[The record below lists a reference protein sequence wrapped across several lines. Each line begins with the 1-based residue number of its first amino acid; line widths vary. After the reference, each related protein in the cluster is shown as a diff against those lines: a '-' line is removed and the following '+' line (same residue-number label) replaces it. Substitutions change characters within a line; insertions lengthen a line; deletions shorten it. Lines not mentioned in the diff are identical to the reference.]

1 MKKCNKLSFSTE
13 IYFQVENILYEKDVL
28 ADIKVKIKC
37 KEKVIK
43 IKLNNNKY
51 LSICYKK
58 YGKKKILDEDRN
70 KKWIKL
76 LKKSINKQLKK
87 SSFKNVYI
95 ADLNDNVKLS
105 DLKNISLL
113 EEVEAISASTIV
125 FYATDKNLDAFIRL
139 NVSNL
144 NVEQADFFTVPDNE
158 QDRIN
163 NINENMNELVI
174 QSRSIK
180 SRSRAL
186 KKSYLTRIGDSNT
199 NNNNVYPSNLYV
211 FVLDTGIFK
220 HEDLNIDENLSMD
233 FTDSEIGW
241 SDMNGHGTHVAGII
255 GAKNS
260 IFAVAPGVKLIAHKV
275 LGDDGKGSTENIVRS
290 LTKIKEFKQ
299 DKQKKNIAVNIVVN
313 MSLGDNLSRKEVIS
327 SSYVN
332 GIPTKPPKFASDEK
346 LIQELIGMGITFII
360 AAGNETVDA
369 SVSTPARVPQ
379 AITVGSYAFNE
390 VNNPKEPNNTI
401 ADFSNFGPLVT
412 IMAPGVD
419 IYSTW
424 HGYVDEDTIDN
435 TLYTSLSGTSMSTPF
450 VTGAVVNMIK
460 VESMRNPSKILTP
473 SEIKQRLQ
481 EDSINSF
488 NDNSLNGNTR
498 NKQISMKMTDKS
510 KSLCWKQPPSYYN
523 KTDCNNFWFAPGNLE
538 KTRSYSLYIG
548 NYKINNQLVSNY
560 N

>member
-1 MKKCNKLSFSTE
+1 MKKCNKPSFSTE

-43 IKLNNNKY
+43 IMLNNNKCV
-51 LSICYKK
+51 SICYKK

-105 DLKNISLL
+105 NLKNISLL
-113 EEVEAISASTIV
+113 EEVELISANTIV
-125 FYATDKNLDAFIRL
+125 FYATDENLDAFIRL
-139 NVSNL
+139 NASNL
-144 NVEQADFFTVPDNE
+144 NIEKSEFIAVPANE
-158 QDRIN
+158 RDRIN
-163 NINENMNELVI
+163 KINENINELVI
-174 QSRSIK
+174 ESRSIK

-186 KKSYLTRIGDSNT
+186 KKSYLTRIGDSNM

-220 HEDLNIDENLSMD
+220 HQDLNIDEKLSMD

-241 SDMNGHGTHVAGII
+241 SDRDGHGTHVAGII
-255 GAKNS
+255 GAKDS
-260 IFAVAPGVKLIAHKV
+260 KFAIAPGVKLIAHKV
-275 LGDDGKGSTENIVRS
+275 LGDDGIGSTENIFRS
-290 LTKIKEFKQ
+290 LNEIKNFKQ
-299 DKQKKNIAVNIVVN
+299 KNPSSNVVVN
-313 MSLGDNLSRKEVIS
+313 MSLGDNLSREEVIS
-327 SSYVN
+327 SSYIN
-332 GIPTKPPKFASDEK
+332 GIPTKPPKFVSYEK
-346 LIQELIGMGITFII
+346 LIQELIKMGVTFII

-369 SVSTPARVPQ
+369 SVSIPARVPE
-379 AITVGSYAFNE
+379 AITVGAYVFNE
-390 VNNPKEPNNTI
+390 VDNLEEPNNTI
-401 ADFSNFGPLVT
+401 TDFSNFGSLIT
-412 IMAPGVD
+412 IMAPGVE

-424 HGYVDEDTIDN
+424 HGYVDEDTTDN
-435 TLYTSLSGTSMSTPF
+435 TLYTSLSGTSMATPI
-450 VTGAVVNMIK
+450 VTGAVVHMIK
-460 VESMRNPSKILTP
+460 VESIRNPRKILTP

-481 EDSINSF
+481 DDSINSF

-498 NKQISMKMTDKS
+498 NKQISMTNKS
-510 KSLCWKQPPSYYN
+510 KSLCWKQPPSYFN
-523 KTDCNNFWFAPGNLE
+523 QTDCNNFWFAPGNLQ
-538 KTRSYSLYIG
+538 KTRSYSLYVG
-548 NYKINNQLVSNY
+548 NYKKNNQIVSNY

>member
-1 MKKCNKLSFSTE
+1 MKKCNKPSFSTE

-43 IKLNNNKY
+43 IMLNNNKY

-95 ADLNDNVKLS
+95 AELNDNVKLS
-105 DLKNISLL
+105 DLKKRSLL
-113 EEVEAISASTIV
+113 EEAERISANTIV

-139 NVSNL
+139 NASKL
-144 NVEQADFFTVPDNE
+144 NIEQSEFIAVPANE
-158 QDRIN
+158 RDRIN
-163 NINENMNELVI
+163 KINENINELVNE
-174 QSRSIK
+174 SRSIK

-220 HEDLNIDENLSMD
+220 HRDLNIDEKLSMN

-241 SDMNGHGTHVAGII
+241 SDRDGHGTHVAGII

-260 IFAVAPGVKLIAHKV
+260 RFALAPGVKLIAHKV
-275 LGDDGKGSTENIVRS
+275 LGDDGLGSTENIFRS
-290 LTKIKEFKQ
+290 LNEIKNFKQ
-299 DKQKKNIAVNIVVN
+299 KNPSSNVVVN
-313 MSLGDNLSRKEVIS
+313 MSLGENLSREEVIS
-327 SSYVN
+327 SSYIN
-332 GIPTKPPKFASDEK
+332 GIPTKPPKFVSCEK
-346 LIQELIGMGITFII
+346 LIQELIKMGVTFIV
-360 AAGNETVDA
+360 AAGNDTADA
-369 SVSTPARVPQ
+369 SVTTPARVPE
-379 AITVGSYAFNE
+379 AITVGAYVFNE
-390 VNNPKEPNNTI
+390 VDNPKEPNNNI
-401 ADFSNFGPLVT
+401 ADLSNFGSSIS
-412 IMAPGVD
+412 IMAPGVE

-424 HGYVDEDTIDN
+424 HGYVDEDTINN
-435 TLYTSLSGTSMSTPF
+435 TLYTSLSGTSMATPI
-450 VTGAVVNMIK
+450 VTGAVVNMIN
-460 VESMRNPSKILTP
+460 VEYRRDPSKILTP

-481 EDSINSF
+481 DDSKNS
-488 NDNSLNGNTR
+488 SLNGNTQ
-498 NKQISMKMTDKS
+498 NEKISMINNS
-510 KSLCWKQPPSYYN
+510 KSLCWENPPPSNYN
-523 KTDCNNFWFAPGNLE
+523 ETDCNNFWFTPKNLE
-538 KTRSYSLYIG
+538 KTYPHSLYIG
-548 NYKINNQLVSNY
+548 SYNNENGVPISNY
-560 N
+560 QLNN